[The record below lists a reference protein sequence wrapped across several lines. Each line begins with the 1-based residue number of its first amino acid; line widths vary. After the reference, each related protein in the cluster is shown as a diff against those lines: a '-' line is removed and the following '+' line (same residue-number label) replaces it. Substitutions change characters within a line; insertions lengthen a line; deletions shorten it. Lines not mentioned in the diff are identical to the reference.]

1 MNISRR
7 GLILG
12 ALATP
17 FVVRAA
23 SLDFIP
29 RADWDGVYR
38 LINRHLSGMGWMNVP
53 PGTQQVYM
61 SGCTAHLPANT
72 DAVPLVLNMIPECS
86 VGNEIRDCR
95 FWSDA

>member
-17 FVVRAA
+17 FIVRAA
-23 SLDFIP
+23 SLDFVP

-38 LINRHLSGMGWMNVP
+38 LIDRHLSGMGWMNLP
-53 PGTQQVYM
+53 PGTQRVYM
-61 SGCTAHLPANT
+61 SGCTVHLPAST
-72 DAVPLVLNMIPECS
+72 HPFLMLRDMCPAHS
-86 VGNEIRDCR
+86 TGNEFIGNT
-95 FWSDA
+95 FWTDS